1 MKLPS
6 FLPRRKSRF
15 PEPNDQLDYNRLPV
29 MSAEQLIAYTG
40 QYNRLRNIK
49 RIVRIDDDTYQIL
62 YQDTLERFFE
72 LVQLMPASQAHHH
85 AVPAGLM
92 IHTLEVIEH
101 ALTLRQQYKLPQF
114 AAQEV
119 QEAERHVWTF
129 AIFIAALLHDVGKR
143 ITMCRFILEN
153 GKELE
158 PFTDVMKHAGAHYR
172 LAFVDTKYYAMH
184 EEMGLAF
191 AAYLL
196 GPIGLN
202 FLLPRLHI
210 MEEILAYIHEDKNKE
225 GIISHIL
232 KEADKK
238 STGGSLAHSSSRR
251 FKGANLLNIGERL
264 MTQLRQLLAAN
275 HFVINRSNGNVYT
288 TQTGY
293 TYIISKTLADELR
306 NTMREQGETDIPGD
320 NLRIFDILQEY
331 GFVETNADGQSI
343 HYIRRSYQGKSD
355 TFSVLKFRSS
365 KLFQVQPPEFPGQIV
380 ELAGKP
386 DKGQHTENSYAHAA
400 KSLPAT
406 VDDDNP
412 LPEAVHD
419 MFNRSGTGDE
429 ASSVRPNIGV
439 QRKQHVNTSI
449 DAPDADAE
457 TQQESLERAM
467 PNEGAQ
473 ITHSAPADQEA
484 VMPIMD
490 DDPFATTA
498 PLASDNVEIIDDV
511 PVFKM
516 VDEPDKSV
524 QDTGAEKADK
534 LYQQAN
540 ETLDIAS
547 AFLDWC
553 RERVRSKK
561 AIINESSGMIQ
572 KVRFGDKSVVAV
584 VTPRVFAEFGQ
595 EVLGLSL
602 EASREKS
609 NIQKIQSEIHKQKVN
624 IPAKRGHVHFYR
636 IKRSESG
643 GFNQAIKLSHYLFTI
658 DNFAGVDHEIREII
672 EKTKDN
678 TNLEKM

>member
-1 MKLPS
+1 M
-6 FLPRRKSRF
+6 
-15 PEPNDQLDYNRLPV
+15 
-29 MSAEQLIAYTG
+29 
-40 QYNRLRNIK
+40 
-49 RIVRIDDDTYQIL
+49 
-62 YQDTLERFFE
+62 
-72 LVQLMPASQAHHH
+72 
-85 AVPAGLM
+85 
-92 IHTLEVIEH
+92 
-101 ALTLRQQYKLPQF
+101 
-114 AAQEV
+114 

-143 ITMCRFILEN
+143 ITMCRFILES

-158 PFTDVMKHAGAHYR
+158 PFADVMKHAGAHYR
-172 LAFVDTKYYAMH
+172 LVFVDTRYYAMH

-196 GPIGLN
+196 GPVGLN

-331 GFVETNADGQSI
+331 GFVESNADGQSI
-343 HYIRRSYQGKSD
+343 HYIRRSYQGKAD
-355 TFSVLKFRSS
+355 TFSVLKFRTS
-365 KLFQVQPPEFPGQIV
+365 KLFQVLPPEFPGQIV

-386 DKGQHTENSYAHAA
+386 DKAVHNENSYAHAA

-412 LPEAVHD
+412 LPEAVQD

-449 DAPDADAE
+449 HAPDADAE
-457 TQQESLERAM
+457 TQQESLERTM
-467 PNEGAQ
+467 PNTGVQ
-473 ITHSAPADQEA
+473 STHSAPADHDA
-484 VMPIMD
+484 PMSIMD
-490 DDPFATTA
+490 EDPFAATA
-498 PLASDNVEIIDDV
+498 LSANDGDAIIDDV
-511 PVFKM
+511 PVEKTPSAP
-516 VDEPDKSV
+516 EHKPSN
-524 QDTGAEKADK
+524 QTTGAGEAAA
-534 LYQQAN
+534 LPPFPAQ
-540 ETLDIAS
+540 ESIDIPS

-553 RERVRSKK
+553 REKIRSKK
-561 AIINESSGMIQ
+561 VIINESSGMIQ
-572 KVRFGDKSVVAV
+572 KVAFGDQSVVAV
-584 VTPRVFAEFGQ
+584 VTPRVFAEFGH
-595 EVLGLSL
+595 EVLGLSVA
-602 EASREKS
+602 ASQEKG
-609 NIQKIQSEIHKQKVN
+609 NIQKIQNEIHRQKMN
-624 IPAKRGHVHFYR
+624 IPAKRGQVHTYR

-643 GFNQAIKLSHYLFTI
+643 GFNMVIKLSHYLFSV
-658 DNFAGVDHEIREII
+658 DKFAGNDHEIREII
-672 EKTKDN
+672 EKTKNN